1 MKWTRKISLHFFHS
15 FTQKRLLRYCHGQR
29 WWCFAHCAYLWRLCP
44 SSGDLAIGSLVR
56 RYGLRNRA
64 CPMDSKSLVGF
75 FFSSTKFI
83 SFELPLSDSDALK
96 FCSSLPSLARNRAE
110 STRWNPRSAILLSE
124 RISTPMMVSLFV
136 LHKFAFF
143 LTNDNINIIF
153 GKGELDVA
161 DQNWMLR
168 TVRNLWRKIIGF
180 FKIVFFKNI
189 FDSEKKSGIFGIFG
203 SSKFLP

>member
-15 FTQKRLLRYCHGQR
+15 FTKKKAFEVLSWTAVMVFRTLCLFMKVMPFLRWSCDWIFGSSLWTTKPSLPDGQQITGR
-29 WWCFAHCAYLWRLCP
+29 VFLF
-44 SSGDLAIGSLVR
+44 SG
-56 RYGLRNRA
+56 
-64 CPMDSKSLVGF
+64 
-75 FFSSTKFI
+75 KFI

-110 STRWNPRSAILLSE
+110 STRWPQKCDIAIRKDLYTNE
-124 RISTPMMVSLFV
+124 VSLFV

-189 FDSEKKSGIFGIFG
+189 FDSEKKTGIFGIFG